1 MNSHGVTG
9 WPPRTP
15 PPGPRPPS
23 AIASP
28 SRRPAAVAGVV
39 VTAMSAAVLLQ
50 VLLHRSG
57 RLAGRALECVG
68 GRALEQ
74 RRLVDR
80 DLECLR
86 LHVTK
91 AGDRREEVH
100 RVDGL

>member
-1 MNSHGVTG
+1 MNSHGVMG

-28 SRRPAAVAGVV
+28 SRRPAAVAGVA

-57 RLAGRALECVG
+57 GLG
-68 GRALEQ
+68 GRVLERVCGRPLEQ

-80 DLECLR
+80 DLEGLCLN
-86 LHVTK
+86 V
-91 AGDRREEVH
+91 AQPGDRRQEVH
-100 RVDGL
+100 GVDG